1 MARSE
6 ECRRFGLVPPSI
18 YGGRHE
24 SVLATLWRTI
34 ASQLPSLG
42 GGALCC
48 LPLLQLR
55 TSLAPIRRPWR
66 HLWWGLC
73 RRERAQAPTLKEVH
87 KEQVGLATHHDCH
100 TIGDKSNSDSFSSLF
115 FIFSFIFVF
124 CFSLFFS
131 FFPPRPITIF
141 CLCSL
146 ISRWLKMKRAWRS
159 EETPR
164 PRQPAVMGKMKQDSS
179 GRRDLAAPFQFF

>member
-55 TSLAPIRRPWR
+55 TSLVPIRRPWR

-100 TIGDKSNSDSFSSLF
+100 TIGDKSKSDSIL
-115 FIFSFIFVF
+115 
-124 CFSLFFS
+124 FSLFFLFFLS
-131 FFPPRPITIF
+131 FLFFVFRFFFLFFPPG
-141 CLCSL
+141 
-146 ISRWLKMKRAWRS
+146 ANHN
-159 EETPR
+159 
-164 PRQPAVMGKMKQDSS
+164 
-179 GRRDLAAPFQFF
+179 FFFF